1 MKFGSVDWEYARAER
16 HPLTQMLNAE
26 MKTCARR
33 MADSGFITGVRGEG
47 DIAFQMTW
55 RVDAFRVG
63 RFMEGT
69 VELLAAIN
77 EQVEESKRVLQELSN
92 EVAAIHGVV
101 APALTRHVT
110 QLRSARMSGR

>member
-1 MKFGSVDWEYARAER
+1 
-16 HPLTQMLNAE
+16 
-26 MKTCARR
+26 
-33 MADSGFITGVRGEG
+33 
-47 DIAFQMTW
+47 
-55 RVDAFRVG
+55 
-63 RFMEGT
+63 MEGT